1 MASKNKTGF
10 DPKAKGN
17 ISITKVDPKYNYVI
31 DASGDI
37 YKQPKGENTYEKVS
51 NPKDEMLKL
60 SLRNKDLFSIAE
72 KGNTKEGGFVNYMR
86 TLGNAPT
93 NSPYFASFK
102 TKAYNS
108 FYTKHAD
115 GTVVPSNNKTLKN
128 DGEVELPNINL
139 PNVDS
144 SKISNS
150 VPKDSAKVK
159 AKVDSSLPN
168 INLPKVDSSKIVP
181 NTTKAKLKAND
192 NSELPNV
199 NLPRVGNSSSF
210 PNTTTATPVSLPKP
224 SIKKSGTPGN
234 LPKFTPSASDI
245 NTADTNTETTD
256 TTPSQPTGGFNPD
269 ESGTISILDHDKAY
283 DYHIKPDGSI
293 FVNKKGSKQYTSLDT
308 LPADKQ
314 AEARTKLTE
323 YSTKYPDAGGQELTD
338 RIALK
343 GRADTSINPLPTKT
357 APLVGG
363 SASIVPT
370 SLPNTAKPYN
380 FDDAS
385 LGGSKPGDMFDAIK
399 ADIDLQA
406 IQNEQNYAKDQQ
418 NIKDVYNRKDRLAAG
433 NLITGLVKDGLQDTS
448 YDPKTQ
454 TTSFVQSQYRGVPNS
469 VIEAQSTKLREQ
481 TAGLGREL
489 LAGGARPSEVA
500 SILAGAQGKTVGAE
514 GDMRFN
520 FYKNQY
526 DKDAEKYKELRGI
539 SNFNKAAVITA
550 NEAQRDDQ
558 NQLLNAVGE
567 NFQSFLENKD
577 ANVTNQFEAN
587 NAATAAYNKNKGAIT
602 QNDINI
608 TGSMSGLQATQDYN
622 AQFFKYLD
630 DYFKKNK

>member
-1 MASKNKTGF
+1 MAKQNK
-10 DPKAKGN
+10 
-17 ISITKVDPKYNYVI
+17 
-31 DASGDI
+31 
-37 YKQPKGENTYEKVS
+37 
-51 NPKDEMLKL
+51 
-60 SLRNKDLFSIAE
+60 
-72 KGNTKEGGFVNYMR
+72 
-86 TLGNAPT
+86 
-93 NSPYFASFK
+93 
-102 TKAYNS
+102 
-108 FYTKHAD
+108 
-115 GTVVPSNNKTLKN
+115 
-128 DGEVELPNINL
+128 
-139 PNVDS
+139 
-144 SKISNS
+144 
-150 VPKDSAKVK
+150 
-159 AKVDSSLPN
+159 
-168 INLPKVDSSKIVP
+168 
-181 NTTKAKLKAND
+181 
-192 NSELPNV
+192 
-199 NLPRVGNSSSF
+199 
-210 PNTTTATPVSLPKP
+210 
-224 SIKKSGTPGN
+224 
-234 LPKFTPSASDI
+234 
-245 NTADTNTETTD
+245 
-256 TTPSQPTGGFNPD
+256 FNPD
-269 ESGTISILDHDKAY
+269 ESGVISIVDHDKDY
-283 DYHIKPDGSI
+283 DYHIKPDGTI
-293 FVNKKGSKQYTSLDT
+293 FVNKKGTKKYINIDV
-308 LPADKQ
+308 LPPEKQ
-314 AEARTKLTE
+314 AEARKKLADYGT
-323 YSTKYPDAGGQELTD
+323 SYPDAGGQEIVD
-338 RIALK
+338 RVVGK
-343 GRADTSINPLPTKT
+343 GRQDTPIAPLPTASVT
-357 APLVGG
+357 PTV
-363 SASIVPT
+363 SATGLPT
-370 SLPNTAKPYN
+370 NVTPPNIANTAKPYN
-380 FDDAS
+380 FDENT
-385 LGGSKPGDMFDAIK
+385 LGVSRGGDIFDALK
-399 ADIDLQA
+399 ADIELQTVE
-406 IQNEQNYAKDQQ
+406 NEKNYAQDKQ
-418 NIKDVYNRKDRLAAG
+418 NITNTFNQKDRLAAG

>member
-1 MASKNKTGF
+1 LPTASVTPTVSATG
-10 DPKAKGN
+10 
-17 ISITKVDPKYNYVI
+17 
-31 DASGDI
+31 
-37 YKQPKGENTYEKVS
+37 
-51 NPKDEMLKL
+51 L
-60 SLRNKDLFSIAE
+60 
-72 KGNTKEGGFVNYMR
+72 
-86 TLGNAPT
+86 PT
-93 NSPYFASFK
+93 NVTP
-102 TKAYNS
+102 
-108 FYTKHAD
+108 
-115 GTVVPSNNKTLKN
+115 
-128 DGEVELPNINL
+128 PNL
-139 PNVDS
+139 
-144 SKISNS
+144 
-150 VPKDSAKVK
+150 A
-159 AKVDSSLPN
+159 
-168 INLPKVDSSKIVP
+168 
-181 NTTKAKLKAND
+181 
-192 NSELPNV
+192 
-199 NLPRVGNSSSF
+199 
-210 PNTTTATPVSLPKP
+210 
-224 SIKKSGTPGN
+224 
-234 LPKFTPSASDI
+234 
-245 NTADTNTETTD
+245 
-256 TTPSQPTGGFNPD
+256 
-269 ESGTISILDHDKAY
+269 
-283 DYHIKPDGSI
+283 
-293 FVNKKGSKQYTSLDT
+293 
-308 LPADKQ
+308 
-314 AEARTKLTE
+314 
-323 YSTKYPDAGGQELTD
+323 
-338 RIALK
+338 
-343 GRADTSINPLPTKT
+343 
-357 APLVGG
+357 
-363 SASIVPT
+363 
-370 SLPNTAKPYN
+370 NTAKPYN
-380 FDDAS
+380 FDENTLGAS
-385 LGGSKPGDMFDAIK
+385 RGGDIFDALK
-399 ADIDLQA
+399 ADIELQA
-406 IQNEQNYAKDQQ
+406 VENEKNYAQDKQ
-418 NIKDVYNRKDRLAAG
+418 NITNTFNQKDRLAAG